1 MEAQKIK
8 KISRFQ
14 ATKEKQMTPFYAI
27 KAVSGKE
34 HLAAKD
40 LEALGLEV
48 YNPTYEIK
56 RRNNKTGKRTVHTL
70 ALYPS
75 YMFARVPTGMFPKV
89 RKQKNVLGWVAYFE
103 GSSRPYPLTEAEIA
117 KVRQAEAFKQEP
129 TARTGFDY
137 NVGDLLEVLNGILAG
152 KVVTFFGSTPQGEM
166 LVESNLMGAK
176 RTVTINA
183 DVERVGQ

>member
-1 MEAQKIK
+1 MI
-8 KISRFQ
+8 
-14 ATKEKQMTPFYAI
+14 PFYAI

-75 YMFARVPTGMFPKV
+75 YMFARVPAGMFPKV
-89 RKQKNVLGWVAYFE
+89 KKQKNVIGWVAYFE
-103 GSSRPYPLTEAEIA
+103 GSSRPYPLTEGEIA
-117 KVRQAEAFKQEP
+117 RVRQAEAFKAEP
-129 TARTGFDY
+129 TTKTGFDFK
-137 NVGDLLEVLNGILAG
+137 VGDLLRVLNGALAD
-152 KVVTFFGSTPQGEM
+152 KTVVFFGSTTEGEM
-166 LVESNLMGAK
+166 LVESEIMGAK

-183 DVERVGQ
+183 NVERV